1 MAIYESDHWPCC
13 LHPFEQWTIGRYIF
27 YWHLGRCDGKIWT
40 FFCDVIYRNQC
51 TSKISEILRI
61 AGIMWVSIHWKIL
74 IDLAISEYHCL
85 TRHVIRLDILVSI
98 LHTSYFRFC
107 DILNFVMSRGL
118 LDRKRSQTKMTY
130 VYTSISMTSSLKI
143 EDLRVYITVHTI

>member
-1 MAIYESDHWPCC
+1 
-13 LHPFEQWTIGRYIF
+13 
-27 YWHLGRCDGKIWT
+27 
-40 FFCDVIYRNQC
+40 
-51 TSKISEILRI
+51 
-61 AGIMWVSIHWKIL
+61 MWVSIHWKIL

-143 EDLRVYITVHTI
+143 EDLRVYITVHTILYYLETLCQMAAVNLLSTKELVIIFFHIKKHCHFVVTSHQPAS